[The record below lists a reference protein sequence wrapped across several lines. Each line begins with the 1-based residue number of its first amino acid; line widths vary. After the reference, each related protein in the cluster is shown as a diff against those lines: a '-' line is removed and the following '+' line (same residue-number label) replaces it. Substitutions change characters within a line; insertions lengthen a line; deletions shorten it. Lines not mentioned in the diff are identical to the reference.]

1 MTGICDVQVTAASRC
16 STKRDNPSSRNAQRP
31 GFRMLAALALFS
43 VGCTS
48 IEPPIYY
55 AKKEDVPGTAPVS
68 FPVGYNYCRNISN
81 TATRASVVMLSLGI
95 AATVVAAGLVI
106 TGTAMGPDTTDQTSW
121 FAQNRNSLT
130 VATGG
135 LLAVPGTVLL
145 MRSNSAGETAAN
157 AVSAMKLDDY
167 SAYQQ
172 CINARADAI
181 RSRAGV
187 NEIDRKPANNKPSDA
202 KPSDAKPSD
211 AKSGAQ
217 GGSTS
222 ELN

>member
-1 MTGICDVQVTAASRC
+1 MTSLVIGAS
-16 STKRDNPSSRNAQRP
+16 KLQ
-31 GFRMLAALALFS
+31 
-43 VGCTS
+43 
-48 IEPPIYY
+48 E
-55 AKKEDVPGTAPVS
+55 
-68 FPVGYNYCRNISN
+68 IS
-81 TATRASVVMLSLGI
+81 ASAGSSVVMLSLGI

-187 NEIDRKPANNKPSDA
+187 NEIDRKPASNKS
-202 KPSDAKPSD
+202 SDAKPSD

-217 GGSTS
+217 GGSTN